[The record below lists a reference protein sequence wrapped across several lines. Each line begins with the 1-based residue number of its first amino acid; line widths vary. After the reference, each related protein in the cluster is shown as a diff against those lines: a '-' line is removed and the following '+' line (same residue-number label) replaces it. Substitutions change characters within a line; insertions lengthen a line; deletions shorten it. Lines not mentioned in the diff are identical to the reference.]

1 MKNLCK
7 VLLIFF
13 LIFAVFSNAP
23 VHTLGTEETVEYA
36 ESTELAEPVSRTIQN
51 SSSPVY
57 VIPVTGTVDAGMM
70 TFINRAFSEAEENN
84 AAAIVLEINT
94 PGGFVWAVI
103 EIRDTIQASNI
114 PVIAFVNGGAISAGA
129 LIALISDELVMAP
142 GTTMGA
148 AEPQLGGERADAKTL
163 SYWVGQLEAAAEANG
178 RDPLIARAMADYTV
192 VIPGVTEEGEILT
205 LTPNR
210 ALELGMIDHIL
221 PNRQAVLEE
230 YGLTGNPI
238 IELEPEFA
246 EAFVRWVTN
255 PVISTIL
262 LTVGL
267 VGLVLEIF
275 TPGFGIPGLLGLAA
289 LSLYF
294 AGHIIGGIVGY
305 WVILLFMLGV
315 ILLAVEVLFLPG
327 FGVPGIAG
335 VAALAA
341 GIIMASPTAAQG
353 VSSLVIALIGSAVL
367 IGISLKFLPTRKRWK
382 KLVLGDS
389 LTSDEGFN
397 SSSVELQ
404 EYLGQEGVSVTP
416 LRPSGT
422 AKIGNTRVDVVSQS
436 GFIDAGTKVKVAK
449 VEGNRVVVEEIE
461 DES

>member
-1 MKNLCK
+1 MKNVCR
-7 VLLIFF
+7 VLLIAF
-13 LIFAVFSNAP
+13 LIIAVFSNTP
-23 VHTLGTEETVEYA
+23 VHTQG
-36 ESTELAEPVSRTIQN
+36 P
-51 SSSPVY
+51 SPVY
-57 VIPVTGTVDAGMM
+57 VVPVTGTVDAGMM
-70 TFINRAFSEAEENN
+70 TFINRAFAEAEENN
-84 AAAIVLEINT
+84 AAAILLEINT

-103 EIRDTIQASNI
+103 AIRDTINSSNI
-114 PVIAFVNGGAISAGA
+114 PVIAFVDGGAISAGA

-178 RDPLIARAMADYTV
+178 RDPLIARAMADIYV
-192 VIPGVTEEGEILT
+192 EIPGVTEAGELLT

-230 YGLTGNPI
+230 YGLTENPI
-238 IELEPEFA
+238 VELEPEFA

-255 PVISTIL
+255 PIVSTVL

-267 VGLVLEIF
+267 VGLVLEMF
-275 TPGFGIPGLLGLAA
+275 TPGFGVPGLIGVGA

-294 AGHIIGGIVGY
+294 AGHIIGGITGFG
-305 WVILLFMLGV
+305 VILLFILGI
-315 ILLAVEVLFLPG
+315 ILLAVEVLVLPG

-335 VAALAA
+335 IAALAA
-341 GIIMASPTAAQG
+341 GIIIASPTAAQG
-353 VSSLVIALIGSAVL
+353 VMSLVIALIAAAVL
-367 IGISLKFLPTRKRWK
+367 IGISIKFLPTRKRWK

-389 LTSDEGFN
+389 LTTEEGYTAPPA
-397 SSSVELQ
+397 ELK
-404 EYLGQEGVSVTP
+404 EFLGKEGVALSP

-422 AKIGNTRVDVVSQS
+422 VKIGDARVDVVTQG
-436 GFIDAGTKVKVAK
+436 GFITSGTKVKVVR
-449 VEGNRVVVEEIE
+449 VEGTRVIVEKIEIE
-461 DES
+461 DEIG